1 MQKFLVATGDLNDSI
16 QQSLNLIVSD
26 GKLNEGMS
34 DRRLLDPK
42 FPKNVMQKS
51 NSVGFVFRDIAKF
64 DTQNPIIGNLLN
76 QIQSQKLTDEQV
88 NQYLGK
94 LPSVKD
100 RETHERLEKLRDNA
114 DIHTRN
120 IPSPPSFP

>member
-1 MQKFLVATGDLNDSI
+1 MATGDLNDSI

-26 GKLNEGMS
+26 RKLNEGMS

-42 FPKNVMQKS
+42 FPKNVMQKP
-51 NSVGFVFRDIAKF
+51 NPVGFVFRDIAKF

-76 QIQSQKLTDEQV
+76 QIQSQKLTYEQV

-100 RETHERLEKLRDNA
+100 RETHERLEKLRDNV

-120 IPSPPSFP
+120 IPPPPSFP